1 MNLIDYKAYKLSVRE
16 YILFGFCGMIITL
29 IFSYLFYQSF
39 IPSLIFIPCSHLYFK
54 QISVTLYNR
63 RRDMLCRQFNDS
75 LLSISTSLETG
86 CSIENAIWEAYLEIS
101 VIYSRNS
108 YMSIELNAIYNQLKI
123 SIPVEDA
130 FSNLAARTDIEDI
143 LVFCEILKIAKR
155 TDGNLVS
162 IIRTTADT
170 ISEKLDIKREIKT
183 NINGKKF
190 EQLIMS
196 VMPAF
201 IVIYIRLSSPDFFE
215 PLYNNAV
222 GIIFTT
228 VCLIVYALSV
238 LLSIKITRIE
248 V

>member
-1 MNLIDYKAYKLSVRE
+1 MNLIDYKTYKLSVKE
-16 YILFGFCGMIITL
+16 YIFFGFAGICITL
-29 IFSYLFYQSF
+29 IFSLLFYQSF
-39 IPSLIFIPCSHLYFK
+39 IPSLIFIPCSYIYFK
-54 QISVTLYNR
+54 QISKLLYNR
-63 RRDMLCRQFNDS
+63 RRDKLCRQFNDS

-86 CSIENAIWEAYLEIS
+86 CSFENAIWEAYLQIS

-108 YMSIELNAIYNQLKI
+108 YMSLELNAIYNQLKL
-123 SIPVEDA
+123 SIPIEEA

-143 LVFCEILKIAKR
+143 LIFCEILKIAKR

-162 IIRTTADT
+162 IIRTTAST
-170 ISEKLDIKREIKT
+170 INERLDIKREIKT
-183 NINGKKF
+183 NINGRKF

-201 IVIYIRLSSPDFFE
+201 IVVYIRLSSPGFFE
-215 PLYNNAV
+215 PLYNNIA

-228 VCLIVYALSV
+228 ICLIIYGLSV